1 MPDYPPVPTPPPN
14 YWTIFGHSYWQY
26 AFGTRTQAGRS
37 DALFRATLGVE
48 FADYANHGVVGAKL
62 TWSGN
67 SQGGWTRVLQNCNGS
82 RNSRSPINQDVSP
95 FVANQGAYLIGWG
108 INDVGQGQT
117 TQYHTAYQQAM
128 RTVISRCRLSAVRN
142 SDYAGAAGTGVI
154 AYGAGFVQTA
164 FTGDQSSS
172 TSYRTANSTTNATVT
187 ITLPTIYNG
196 ETVTVCFIVDAG
208 AVGGVVGFS
217 GTSGASGTLTLSGI
231 MPVSTSSIPVVKRF
245 TNFTAAQAG
254 TTIII
259 TVNSLD
265 GSGNVHF
272 DSWWIEAAVPPPVVV
287 CNTPRLTS
295 TGYSGYTGPPVDS
308 DVNLFNT
315 YLTAVVAEFDS
326 MVQIADIDS
335 ALQKDATLFAAD
347 GVHPNEFGAG
357 RVADAVAA
365 AVGNLTP
372 TGRYGQTAQINPPS
386 PKKGPLC
393 RPHQLGFWY
402 APDTFGG
409 PNGSAYT
416 PVSGDAFA
424 LPFWV
429 SDATATFTRWS
440 VETLTSSVATTV
452 WISIYDDR
460 QMRGYPQYPY
470 TTPTASAFTLTTG
483 AAVTLSPTTNGNG
496 FLFINPDPGLYW
508 LYIKIATAGT
518 STLRTMKGPSL
529 WVPSLTTGGAGGTTP
544 CAWFLS
550 GQGVGAPSTIFGS
563 GATAVD
569 NAPMIGLL
577 VGN

>member
-1 MPDYPPVPTPPPN
+1 MPAYPPAAVPAPSF
-14 YWTIFGHSYWQY
+14 WTIFGHSYWQY
-26 AFGTRTQAGRS
+26 AFGTRTQAGRA
-37 DALFRATLGVE
+37 DALFRSTQDIE

-82 RNSRSPINQDVSP
+82 RNSRSPINLDVSP
-95 FVANQGAYLIGWG
+95 FVANQGAFLLGWG

-117 TQYHTAYQQAM
+117 VQYHTAYQHAM
-128 RTVISRCRLSAVRN
+128 RMAISACRLSIKRN
-142 SDYAGAAGTGVI
+142 SDLAATAGTGTV
-154 AYGAGFVQTA
+154 AYGTGFVQTA

-187 ITLPTIYNG
+187 ITLPTVYNG
-196 ETVTVCFIVDAG
+196 EVVTVCFIVDAG
-208 AVGGVVGFS
+208 TVGGIVGFS

-231 MPVSTSSIPVVKRF
+231 MPAATSSIPVVKRF
-245 TNFTAAQAG
+245 TNFTSAQAG

-265 GSGNVHF
+265 ASGNVHF
-272 DSWWIEAAVPPPVVV
+272 DSWWIECAAPPPVVV
-287 CNTPRLTS
+287 CNTPRLTP
-295 TGYSGYTGPPVDS
+295 TGYSGYTGPPVEQDI
-308 DVNLFNT
+308 VVFNT
-315 YLTAVVAEFDS
+315 YLQAVVNEFDS
-326 MVQIADIDS
+326 MVQIADLDT
-335 ALQKDATLFAAD
+335 ALAEDASLFAAD

-357 RVADAVAA
+357 RVADAIVT
-365 AVGNLTP
+365 AVQNLQP
-372 TGRYGQTAQINPPS
+372 TTRYGTTAQVNPPS

-393 RPHQLGFWY
+393 RPHLLGTWY

-409 PNGSAYT
+409 TAGSAYT

-429 SDATATFTRWS
+429 GDATTTFTRWS
-440 VETLTSSVATTV
+440 VETLTSTVATTV
-452 WISIYDDR
+452 WIAIYDDR
-460 QMRGYPQYPY
+460 QLRGYPQYPY
-470 TTPTASAFTLTTG
+470 TIPTTSAFTLTTG

-508 LYIKIATAGT
+508 LYIKFATAGT

-529 WVPSLTTGGAGGTTP
+529 WVPQLTSGGAGGTTP

-550 GQGVGAPSTIFGS
+550 GQGTGAPSTIFGT

-569 NAPMIGLL
+569 NAPMVGLL
-577 VGN
+577 VGS